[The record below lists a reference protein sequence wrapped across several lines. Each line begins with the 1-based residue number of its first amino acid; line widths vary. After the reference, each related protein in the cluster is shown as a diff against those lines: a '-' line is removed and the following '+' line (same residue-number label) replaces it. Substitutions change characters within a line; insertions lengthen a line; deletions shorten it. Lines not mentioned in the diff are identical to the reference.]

1 MDKIHTYLDKIDDL
15 KDQVNVQ
22 SEAILDKIDI
32 DELLKDPAEYMKL
45 LGTQFYEAHIDE
57 IQDAIKAGQ
66 KKAKAVLSDIN

>member
-15 KDQVNVQ
+15 KDQVDAQ